1 MYRKRIAVDL
11 AKDVFQIAESARP
24 GEVTLRRRLSR
35 VAFVRYLQAIPEP
48 ALIIMEACGTAHYW
62 ARFARTLGH
71 EVSLLHARYV
81 KPYRQR
87 NKTDR
92 NDCDA
97 ILEASRA
104 GKMIPVPIKSEQQ
117 QMIQQL
123 HRLREQWKK
132 NRNQRINLLRS
143 ILREF
148 GIEAPVKVEKF
159 LKAAP
164 ILADDPLLQPI
175 APQLHLV
182 LADITHFELSMKECE
197 KQLARLLKNDNVAER
212 LDEVSGVGIL
222 TASAFIVAVNQP
234 ERFKNGRMLS
244 AWLGMTPREN
254 SSGSK
259 RQLGSISQQGNKY
272 VRTLLIHGARSAL
285 VAAKRTEKS
294 SPGKLTALQQWALQC
309 AARIGFNKATV
320 ALANKMVRICWAVWC
335 HERRF
340 NGNFAM
346 NVKACN

>member
-1 MYRKRIAVDL
+1 MYRNRIAVDL
-11 AKDVFQIAESARP
+11 AKDVFQVAESTRP
-24 GEVTLRRRLSR
+24 GEVTARKRLSR
-35 VAFVRYLQAIPEP
+35 AAFVRYLQAIPEP

-71 EVSLLHARYV
+71 DISLLHARYV

-104 GKMIPVPIKSEQQ
+104 GKMNPVPIKTEQQ

-123 HRLREQWKK
+123 HRLREQWKH
-132 NRNQRINLLRS
+132 NRTQRINLLRS

-148 GIEAPVKVEKF
+148 GIDAPVKVDQF

-164 ILADDPLLQPI
+164 LLADETLLTPI
-175 APQLHLV
+175 APQLHLI

-197 KQLARLLKNDNVAER
+197 KQLARLLKNDNIAER
-212 LDEVSGVGIL
+212 LDEVSGIGIL
-222 TASAFIVAVNQP
+222 TASAFMVAVNQP
-234 ERFKNGRMLS
+234 ERFRNGRMLS

-259 RQLGSISQQGNKY
+259 RQLGSISRQGNTY

-285 VAAKRTEKS
+285 LAAKRCAVR
-294 SPGKLTALQQWALQC
+294 SPDKLTALQQWAVQC
-309 AARIGFNKATV
+309 ADRIGFNKATV

-340 NGNFAM
+340 NGNFALTL
-346 NVKACN
+346 KAG

>member
-1 MYRKRIAVDL
+1 MYRNRIAVDL
-11 AKDVFQIAESARP
+11 AKDVFQVAESARP
-24 GEVTLRRRLSR
+24 GEVTARKRLSR
-35 VAFVRYLQAIPEP
+35 AAFVRYLQAIPEP

-62 ARFARTLGH
+62 ARFARALGH
-71 EVSLLHARYV
+71 EISLLHARYV

-104 GKMIPVPIKSEQQ
+104 GKMHPVPIKTEQQ

-123 HRLREQWKK
+123 HRLREQWKH
-132 NRNQRINLLRS
+132 NRTQRINFLRS

-148 GIEAPVKVEKF
+148 GIDAPASTEQF
-159 LKAAP
+159 LKGAP
-164 ILADDPLLQPI
+164 LLADEALLKPI
-175 APQLHLV
+175 APQLHLI

-212 LDEVSGVGIL
+212 LDEVSGIGIL
-222 TASAFIVAVNQP
+222 TASAFMVAVNQP
-234 ERFKNGRMLS
+234 ERFRNGRMLS

-259 RQLGSISQQGNKY
+259 RQLGSISRQGNTY

-285 VAAKRTEKS
+285 LAAKRAEKN
-294 SPGKLTALQQWALQC
+294 SPDTLTALQQWAVQC
-309 AARIGFNKATV
+309 ADRIGFNKATV

-335 HERRF
+335 HDRRF

-346 NVKACN
+346 TLKTG